1 MREEGGEVGI
11 VHLWLQCILS
21 SDQEKVH
28 QPKKRQDCANY
39 EAKMVGTCFFVN
51 RDPIWHSVY
60 DVNVKAGTLLATRF
74 VTIQDDLASCLSCIA
89 GSVTK
94 TSQQVCMSVV
104 RSCVGL

>member
-39 EAKMVGTCFFVN
+39 EAKMVGTCFF
-51 RDPIWHSVY
+51 
-60 DVNVKAGTLLATRF
+60 L
-74 VTIQDDLASCLSCIA
+74 
-89 GSVTK
+89 
-94 TSQQVCMSVV
+94 
-104 RSCVGL
+104 